1 MSISAGMVQKLSKR
15 KVPKCLY
22 GGCGFCSLSQL
33 TIYRVPQGSILG
45 PILFT
50 FYIND
55 LLTHLPLSRPCWS
68 TCFTACDIISFN
80 GHGQLVTANWCG
92 VKRSFK
98 PYQNEHNS
106 VKDTRERG
114 KKLCNID
121 LNISMKILLDYPP
134 AFPFI

>member
-1 MSISAGMVQKLSKR
+1 MFVWGMWFLQSLLVDYISSSIGVHSWPRSVYFLCKWFINPFAPEPPITAHAGPRAS
-15 KVPKCLY
+15 
-22 GGCGFCSLSQL
+22 
-33 TIYRVPQGSILG
+33 
-45 PILFT
+45 
-50 FYIND
+50 
-55 LLTHLPLSRPCWS
+55 
-68 TCFTACDIISFN
+68 TACDIISFN

-121 LNISMKILLDYPP
+121 LNIFMKILLDYPP